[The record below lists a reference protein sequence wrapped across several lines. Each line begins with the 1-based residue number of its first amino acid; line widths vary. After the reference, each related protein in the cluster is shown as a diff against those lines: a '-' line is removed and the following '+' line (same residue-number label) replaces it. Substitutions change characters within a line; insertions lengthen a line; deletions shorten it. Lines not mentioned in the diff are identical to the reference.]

1 MFLYSD
7 QRQPL
12 YGVIGILI
20 ILFGSAIAVW
30 LYLAS

>member
-12 YGVIGILI
+12 YGVIGILVV
-20 ILFGSAIAVW
+20 LFGSAIAVW

>member
-12 YGVIGILI
+12 YGVIGILVV
-20 ILFGSAIAVW
+20 LFGSAIAAW
-30 LYLAS
+30 LYLTS